1 MYATPIVY
9 PLSMVPE
16 RFKLLYSLNPMVGL
30 IEGYRWCILG
40 TNSLDVQSLVISVI
54 ATIAL
59 LFSGLVYFKQQ
70 ERQFADII

>member
-16 RFKLLYSLNPMVGL
+16 RYKLLYSLNPMVGL

>member
-1 MYATPIVY
+1 
-9 PLSMVPE
+9 
-16 RFKLLYSLNPMVGL
+16 
-30 IEGYRWCILG
+30 
-40 TNSLDVQSLVISVI
+40 VQSLVISVI